1 MRATVV
7 THRAAR
13 QMSFRAKVQLLVYR
27 RPERTTRYLE
37 RNTVSACGCRWPQ
50 TA

>member
-7 THRAAR
+7 THRTPR
-13 QMSFRAKVQLLVYR
+13 QMSFRAKLQQLVYR
-27 RPERTTRYLE
+27 RPEQTRRYLE
-37 RNTVSACGCRWPQ
+37 RNTISAGGCRWPQ